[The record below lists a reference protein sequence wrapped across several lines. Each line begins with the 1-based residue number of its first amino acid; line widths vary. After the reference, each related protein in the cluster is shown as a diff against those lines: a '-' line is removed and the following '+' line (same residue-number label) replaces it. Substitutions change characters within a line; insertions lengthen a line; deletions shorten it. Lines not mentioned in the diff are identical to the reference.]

1 MTREHQLEING
12 GGHENEDSCNTS
24 SRSYNIACHWFHSFN
39 RWLDL
44 ALSFSVT
51 YFNGGPLEFSVGKLT
66 EVEPPSSQVSYHMT
80 SRCNEWRIFVFS
92 RKCSCGSFVKDF
104 SLSFGRTCLQLLCGH
119 IVQ

>member
-51 YFNGGPLEFSVGKLT
+51 YF
-66 EVEPPSSQVSYHMT
+66 
-80 SRCNEWRIFVFS
+80 
-92 RKCSCGSFVKDF
+92 
-104 SLSFGRTCLQLLCGH
+104 
-119 IVQ
+119 